1 MQNPQHPDDHDWH
14 HDHPDLDAA
23 RAAEIQ
29 RERAAELAREQV
41 VAVWQ
46 QPASTPIWFWNDQG
60 QAIYQLPTQRGDGKM
75 GFNLGQLITT
85 LTNAGLTPAVAAQAI
100 QTLAVNSPNNSV
112 MAICNVILANSN
124 NPSVIKDECVKL
136 AEIPNLPQSVA
147 VLIPSLAAATDPV
160 QVMNIVHMIEQ
171 NVRGNGTFT
180 LGGSGF

>member
-1 MQNPQHPDDHDWH
+1 MPPDPDHDWQ
-14 HDHPDLDAA
+14 HDPHAA
-23 RAAEIQ
+23 ERAAEID

-41 VAVWQ
+41 AATWQ
-46 QPASTPIWFWNDQG
+46 QPAMQPVWFWDDQG
-60 QAIYQLPTQRGDGKM
+60 RAIYQLPTQRGDGKM

-85 LTNAGLTPAVAAQAI
+85 LTNAGLTPAVAAQAV
-100 QTLAVNSPNNSV
+100 QTLAVNSPNTTV

-136 AEIPNLPQSVA
+136 AEVPNLPQSVA

-171 NVRGNGTFT
+171 NVRGSSTFT
-180 LGGSGF
+180 LGSSGF